1 MIIGIIS
8 SKDSLA
14 LICGAVFSF
23 ARKVFALTIHNTVEF
38 VKDYDKIKLLVESFY
53 CLRWGYHHGHGRL
66 FGGCTTLAADRD

>member
-23 ARKVFALTIHNTVEF
+23 ARRFLLLRVLQEKSSMKEMTFEEV
-38 VKDYDKIKLLVESFY
+38 VKRVVPSSSKRRKRSLSI
-53 CLRWGYHHGHGRL
+53 
-66 FGGCTTLAADRD
+66 A

>member
-23 ARKVFALTIHNTVEF
+23 ALTIHNTVEF
-38 VKDYDKIKLLVESFY
+38 VKDYDKIKLLVETF
-53 CLRWGYHHGHGRL
+53 CLRR
-66 FGGCTTLAADRD
+66 

>member
-23 ARKVFALTIHNTVEF
+23 ARKKYSL
-38 VKDYDKIKLLVESFY
+38 FY
-53 CLRWGYHHGHGRL
+53 GSHQEHGRHNSHKHL
-66 FGGCTTLAADRD
+66 LENGF

>member
-38 VKDYDKIKLLVESFY
+38 VKDYDKIKLLVESF
-53 CLRWGYHHGHGRL
+53 CLRR
-66 FGGCTTLAADRD
+66 